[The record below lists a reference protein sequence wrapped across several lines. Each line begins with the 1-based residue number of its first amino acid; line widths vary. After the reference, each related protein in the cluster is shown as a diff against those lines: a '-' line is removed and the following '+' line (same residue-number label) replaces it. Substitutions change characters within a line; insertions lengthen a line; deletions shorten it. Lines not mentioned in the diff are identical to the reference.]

1 MADEKYIRIDILS
14 LIFNIYFMK
23 NTNVIYKLLPIMLTF
38 FVMGFVDLVGIAT
51 NYVKADFH
59 LSDTMANLLPS
70 MVFLWF
76 FVLSVPTGLM
86 MNKIGRKKTVLLSLI
101 VTLPALIFPLFF
113 YSFAA
118 MLVAFLL
125 LGIGNTLMQV
135 SLNPLLASIVS
146 GKKMSSSLTFGQ
158 FIKAI
163 ASFSAPIIAAW
174 GASRF
179 ADWRMI
185 LFPGFT
191 IIAII
196 ALSYLGLTKIEEDKT
211 TGKPA
216 SFRECFALMGDS
228 YVLFFFLGI
237 MAHVGLDVGIN
248 TTAPKL
254 LMEHLGIAL
263 KDAGYATS
271 FYFIF
276 RTAGCL
282 MGTYLLGQFGDKKV
296 FIVSLSMILLG
307 ILALF
312 SPAKTIMYI
321 GIAMFGLGNSNV
333 FPVMFSQALK
343 RKPANQNEVSGLM
356 ITGIVGGAVFP
367 LVMGI
372 ASDIM
377 KSQIGALV
385 VLLLLVIFLLS
396 LVFPKVKT
404 N

>member
-1 MADEKYIRIDILS
+1 
-14 LIFNIYFMK
+14 MK
-23 NTNVIYKLLPIMLTF
+23 NSNIIYKLLPIMLTF

-51 NYVKADFH
+51 NYVKADFT

-76 FVLSVPTGLM
+76 FVLSVPTGLL
-86 MNKIGRKKTVLLSLI
+86 MNKIGRKKTVLLSMI
-101 VTLPALIFPLFF
+101 VTLPALIVPLFF
-113 YSFAA
+113 YSFSA
-118 MLVAFLL
+118 MLLAFLL

-135 SLNPLLASIVS
+135 SLNPLLASIVT
-146 GKKMSSSLTFGQ
+146 GNKMSSSLTFGQ

-163 ASFSAPIIAAW
+163 ASFIAPIAAAW
-174 GASRF
+174 GAAKF
-179 ADWRMI
+179 GDWRMV

-191 IIAII
+191 IITIV
-196 ALSYLGLTKIEEDKT
+196 ALSYLWIVKIEEDKIS
-211 TGKPA
+211 GKPA
-216 SFRECFALMGDS
+216 SFKACFALMGDS

-254 LMEHLGIAL
+254 LMEHLGLAL

-282 MGTYLLGQFGDKKV
+282 MGTYLLGKFGDKKV
-296 FIVSLSMILLG
+296 FIVSVSMILLG
-307 ILALF
+307 ILGLF
-312 SPAKTIMYI
+312 SSDKTIMYT
-321 GIAMFGLGNSNV
+321 GIALFGLGNSNI
-333 FPVMFSQALK
+333 FPVMFSQALI
-343 RKPANQNEVSGLM
+343 RKPASQNEVSGLM

-367 LVMGI
+367 LIMGV

-377 KSQIGALV
+377 KSQVGALV
-385 VLLLLVIFLLS
+385 VLLVLVMFLIG

>member
-1 MADEKYIRIDILS
+1 
-14 LIFNIYFMK
+14 MK
-23 NTNVIYKLLPIMLTF
+23 NTNVVYKLLPIMLTF

-101 VTLPALIFPLFF
+101 VTLPALLFPLFF
-113 YSFAA
+113 YSFFA

-174 GASRF
+174 GAARF

-191 IIAII
+191 IITII
-196 ALSYLGLTKIEEDKT
+196 ALSYLGLTKIDEDQT

-216 SFRECFALMGDS
+216 SFKECFALMGDS

-282 MGTYLLGQFGDKKV
+282 MGTYLLGKFGDKSV
-296 FIVSLSMILLG
+296 FIVSVSMILLG

-312 SPAKTIMYI
+312 SPARTIMYI
-321 GIAMFGLGNSNV
+321 GIAMFGLGNSNI

-367 LVMGI
+367 LIMGI
-372 ASDIM
+372 ASDIL
-377 KSQIGALV
+377 KSQIGALI